1 MSSKYSV
8 EVFYSDADNA
18 FIARV
23 PELPGCSAVG
33 ATRVAAVAEID
44 DAITAWK
51 AAAWKAGNA
60 VPAPSFKWNSR

>member
-1 MSSKYSV
+1 MSKYSV
-8 EVFYSDADNA
+8 EVFYSDEDNA

-33 ATRVAAVAEID
+33 DTRVKAVTDIE
-44 DAITAWK
+44 DAIKAWR
-51 AAAWKAGNA
+51 AAAWRAGKA